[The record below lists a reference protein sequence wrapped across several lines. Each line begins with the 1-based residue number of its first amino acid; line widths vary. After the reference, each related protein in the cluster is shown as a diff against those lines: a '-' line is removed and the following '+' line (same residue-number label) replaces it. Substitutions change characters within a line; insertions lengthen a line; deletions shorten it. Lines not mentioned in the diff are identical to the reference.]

1 MDSTDV
7 EVKSKLI
14 LLLTKIAH
22 WRELLTVR
30 KLIDCNTSGAIE
42 QVWLEKDMPRD
53 YYIKYQIL
61 WK

>member
-1 MDSTDV
+1 M
-7 EVKSKLI
+7 
-14 LLLTKIAH
+14 
-22 WRELLTVR
+22 R
-30 KLIDCNTSGAIE
+30 KLIDCNTNGAIE